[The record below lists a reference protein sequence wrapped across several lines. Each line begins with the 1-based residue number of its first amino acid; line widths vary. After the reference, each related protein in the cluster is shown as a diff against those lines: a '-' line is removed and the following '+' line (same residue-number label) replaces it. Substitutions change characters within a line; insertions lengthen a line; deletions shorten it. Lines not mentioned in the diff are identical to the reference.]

1 MKVTALILAILSVA
15 VAAEKVSY
23 EGYKVYELLP
33 ANEDQ
38 LTLIRSLNKNQS
50 IDFWSEPRM
59 LGKATTVMVPPN
71 LQKDFVSTLESASI
85 TYSVLIENV
94 ERVNKAEQTRQATR
108 ATPTGRISFT
118 EYQRYGAIQDYLS
131 ELAANYPDIVS
142 VEEIGTSYEGRS
154 ISMIK
159 IGAGSSDNPTI
170 LVDGGIHARE
180 WISPAFV
187 TYIIQELVENEANRN
202 MIENTNWLII
212 PVLNPDGY
220 EYTHTSARLWRKT
233 RSYGTICFGVDGNRN
248 FDYHW
253 METGAS
259 AYQCDETYAG
269 DAAFSESETAALRDL
284 VLAYGDQIKLYL
296 TFHQHLAN
304 LKQLL
309 CETFYGNYLL
319 YPWGYTSELPEDA
332 DVLDALAVD
341 VEAAIAS
348 VAGTRYTIGAV
359 DVEAAIASVAGT
371 RYTIGSSTNVLYAA
385 AGGSDD
391 WVKGV
396 GGVALSYTIE
406 LPGGGIWGFDLPA
419 ARILPVSLETFEGVK
434 VYQSYVEN
442 NFRKN

>member
-1 MKVTALILAILSVA
+1 MVKVAVFVLAIICV
-15 VAAEKVSY
+15 VITAEKVSY
-23 EGYKVYELLP
+23 EGYKVY
-33 ANEDQ
+33 Q
-38 LTLIRSLNKNQS
+38 LYPSDEQQLAVIISFTSFNS

-59 LGKATTVMVPPN
+59 LGKPTTVMVPPN
-71 LQKDFVSTLESASI
+71 LQEIFVATLEGAHI
-85 TYSVLIENV
+85 NYKILIDNV
-94 ERVNKAEQTRQATR
+94 ERVNNAEKERQSTHAR
-108 ATPTGRISFT
+108 SAPGKISFT
-118 EYQRYGAIQDYLS
+118 EYQRYDTIQEYLS

-142 VEEIGTSYEGRS
+142 VEEIGTSYEGRG

-159 IGAGSSDNPTI
+159 IGAGSSDNPII

-187 TYIIQELVENEANRN
+187 TYLIQELVENEDNRN
-202 MIENTNWLII
+202 MIESTNWLII

-233 RSYGTICFGVDGNRN
+233 RSPGLLCTGVDGNRN
-248 FDYHW
+248 FDFHW

-259 AYQCDETYAG
+259 ALQCSDTFAG
-269 DAAFSESETAALRDL
+269 SAPFSESETSALRDV

-296 TFHQHLAN
+296 TFHS
-304 LKQLL
+304 
-309 CETFYGNYLL
+309 YGNYLL

-348 VAGTRYTIGAV
+348 VAGTRYTIG
-359 DVEAAIASVAGT
+359 
-371 RYTIGSSTNVLYAA
+371 SSTNVLYAA

-391 WVKGV
+391 WVKGI

-434 VYQSYVEN
+434 IYQRYVAD
-442 NFRKN
+442 NF